1 MIHIC
6 LYAALGKLRNRC
18 QVECGGQFKYARRSS
33 AVFLVCTETKCVLQ
47 PEHKKPRTFP
57 VVWSWSK
64 TNPAGGV
71 FLQKAHLFFWYLNWR
86 SNSSSLVKPCLNFP
100 VKLNCFFAYL
110 SIACWARQRLVSRL
124 IIVGSRSAKCSVPY
138 TMPAKA
144 TLSPIFKLFLFR
156 IACICISFHQMALFF
171 NEFIL
176 LSLFLVNLTENAS

>member
-6 LYAALGKLRNRC
+6 LYAALGRLRNRC
-18 QVECGGQFKYARRSS
+18 QVECGGQFKYAWRSS

-47 PEHKKPRTFP
+47 PEHKKPRTLP
-57 VVWSWSK
+57 VAWSWSK

-71 FLQKAHLFFWYLNWR
+71 FLQMAHLFFWYLNWR

-100 VKLNCFFAYL
+100 AKLSCFFLHL
-110 SIACWARQRLVSRL
+110 SITCWARRRLVL
-124 IIVGSRSAKCSVPY
+124 LFIIVSRSAKCSVPY
-138 TMPAKA
+138 MILAKM

-156 IACICISFHQMALFF
+156 IACIHVSLHRMALFF
-171 NEFIL
+171 NESIL